1 MATHLISLLGL
12 VALCVF
18 WAVFQ
23 SWLKKHEPDE
33 DKRPA
38 QCGGCDEHCER

>member
-1 MATHLISLLGL
+1 MADGASCRSRNGGPQSAETVPSFFAEDVISLLGI

-23 SWLKKHEPDE
+23 L
-33 DKRPA
+33 
-38 QCGGCDEHCER
+38 